1 MTMKTTTA
9 MKLVTVVTEGLLKEK
24 VIALLKRHA
33 CTGFTVSRTDGEG
46 SRGVRASEWE
56 GPNMKIESI
65 VSAETAEAIIEEL
78 SDKYFEN
85 YSLIAWITD
94 VQVLRGEKFAT
105 QGEAPGK
112 G

>member
-1 MTMKTTTA
+1 MKTTTP
-9 MKLVTVVTEGLLKEK
+9 MKLVTIITEGLLKEK

-46 SRGVRASEWE
+46 SRGVRASDWE
-56 GPNMKIESI
+56 GPNLKIESI
-65 VSAETAEAIIEEL
+65 VSLETADTIVEEL
-78 SDKYFEN
+78 SEKYFEN

-94 VQVLRGEKFAT
+94 IQVLRGEKFAT
-105 QGEAPGK
+105 KPK

>member
-33 CTGFTVSRTDGEG
+33 CTGFTITRTDGEG
-46 SRGVRASEWE
+46 SRGVRASDWE
-56 GPNMKIESI
+56 GPNLKIESI
-65 VSAETAEAIIEEL
+65 VSVETGEAIVEDLAE
-78 SDKYFEN
+78 KYFDN
-85 YSLIAWITD
+85 YSLVAWLTD

-105 QGEAPGK
+105 TIKPEP
-112 G
+112 

>member
-1 MTMKTTTA
+1 MKTTTP
-9 MKLVTVVTEGLLKEK
+9 MKLVTIITEGLLKEK

-46 SRGVRASEWE
+46 SRGVRASDWE
-56 GPNMKIESI
+56 GPNLKIESI
-65 VSAETAEAIIEEL
+65 VSLETADAIVSEL
-78 SDKYFEN
+78 SEKYFEN
-85 YSLIAWITD
+85 YSLVAWITD

-105 QGEAPGK
+105 KPK